1 MRQTDDPLAR
11 AGPLF
16 QPLRGLLFGFI
27 FYLLRDVFFLENNG
41 WLVMW
46 TNLVVVGII
55 STFAP
60 APGSI
65 EGFVYTKLTP
75 KKSGIG
81 GMVEVLVQSFLL
93 STITYYWVTNFEL
106 LWLNRVLEI
115 LFIISIA
122 LPILGLFASKKA
134 TTDKS

>member
-1 MRQTDDPLAR
+1 
-11 AGPLF
+11 
-16 QPLRGLLFGFI
+16 
-27 FYLLRDVFFLENNG
+27 
-41 WLVMW
+41 MW

-65 EGFVYTKLTP
+65 EVFVYTKLTP

-106 LWLNRVLEI
+106 LWLNWVLGI

-122 LPILGLFASKKA
+122 LPILDLFASKKA